1 MYFSFLAS
9 SLTWP
14 ETRYRAGRSG
24 RCSAG
29 ARILVL
35 RVSNGRPSARY
46 RGSFS
51 GFMRRPACATSRR
64 VQCVVLTFA
73 VTRWAARWRGR
84 AARWRI
90 HGGMLTFSRWMLR
103 SSASTSAPRRFPT
116 AAAPSGPQ
124 LKNLP
129 PRLLS
134 YLRAS
139 GFGSGHPFA
148 VSRGR
153 RETFF

>member
-90 HGGMLTFSRWMLR
+90 HGGDAYFLAVDVAEFRIYQRTAPVPLPRQRHRAR
-103 SSASTSAPRRFPT
+103 S
-116 AAAPSGPQ
+116 
-124 LKNLP
+124 
-129 PRLLS
+129 
-134 YLRAS
+134 
-139 GFGSGHPFA
+139 
-148 VSRGR
+148 
-153 RETFF
+153 